1 MPYTNQ
7 HHKTRHQRQQRRA
20 GEVRRVEF
28 VLSADVDRDFEIHD
42 FLRTLPPGTAGE
54 FIRQAIHEKM
64 QRGQY
69 TPTPAPTPVQSE
81 AVAQLETLIQEVAA
95 QRREIAQ
102 LREVVTAPVMVAADP
117 APMTDRRRRVET
129 EARSAHTPTTA
140 ATMPSAELGEVSSSG
155 IDMSR
160 PRRRSPVTSAPTPA
174 VETPTPEL
182 DERAQLALTRELV
195 RSIQGFGKDR

>member
-1 MPYTNQ
+1 MPYNNP
-7 HHKTRHQRQQRRA
+7 HHKTHQQRQRRRA
-20 GEVRRVEF
+20 GEVRRVEV
-28 VLSADVDRDFEIHD
+28 VLSADSDRDFEIHD
-42 FLRTLPPGTAGE
+42 FLRALPPGTAGE
-54 FIRQAIHEKM
+54 FIRKAIHEKM

-69 TPTPAPTPVQSE
+69 APAPAPAQSE

-129 EARSAHTPTTA
+129 EARSAHTPPSA